1 MDRQSRLD
9 IGILFHRVFN
19 IDSIEKRSPLKADMC
34 DRAEKPEGW
43 PGRDPKPALFGQGG
57 GQACPTRGDPTPALF
72 GQIFPKCFKLGPPLA
87 IPMAMY
93 ALSHMSRLRG
103 GPFFLV
109 AYTNRLL
116 G

>member
-57 GQACPTRGDPTPALF
+57 GASLPYQGGPHACPIWPNLSKMLQTGS
-72 GQIFPKCFKLGPPLA
+72 PLA

-93 ALSHMSRLRG
+93 ALSHMSRLRR